1 MKYTQTMI
9 SAAADALDEHEIYFS
24 HTSRGRAMIVCE
36 CGKIILDAQ
45 DDEGEM
51 TSAEFDEGGHLGR
64 IHIAEI
70 VLEAALKENGDLHG

>member
-1 MKYTQTMI
+1 MKKTIDRTALM
-9 SAAADALDEHEIYFS
+9 SAAEALAGHEIDIA

-51 TSAEFDEGGHLGR
+51 TSAEFDEGWHLGR

-70 VLEAALKENGDLHG
+70 VLEAALKEKG